1 MKFTFAIILPAIS
14 HSHYSEKATKKKRS
28 IEMLGLKYVV
38 AKSKELQIK
47 LERTTGATGS
57 SSNTAGN
64 SASPSSRYSARSARS
79 TSSTTAASTAAT
91 EATESENAAR
101 SRGVSS
107 PTFGRNEGDEFLQL
121 QQKQWEKALVKHE
134 QLLDRCVHVD
144 WIWRNGV
151 AMVHEWQAHEMD

>member
-1 MKFTFAIILPAIS
+1 
-14 HSHYSEKATKKKRS
+14 
-28 IEMLGLKYVV
+28 MLGLKYVV

-57 SSNTAGN
+57 SSTAGT
-64 SASPSSRYSARSARS
+64 SASPSSRYSARSAHS
-79 TSSTTAASTAAT
+79 TSGATTASTAAT

-107 PTFGRNEGDEFLQL
+107 PTFGRNEGDEFLKL

-134 QLLDRCVHVD
+134 QLLDRCVH
-144 WIWRNGV
+144 WIGFG
-151 AMVHEWQAHEMD
+151 AMVWRWFMNGKRMRWINGIAVIAVACVMR